1 MKTKILALVIV
12 ILSIGTLL
20 AGCIFLCDV
29 VERDTMNN
37 VSETKTSSAD
47 FSEQSKLPSTFIP
60 NQFTFASDD
69 TEIITPGFQSK
80 YYQELLQ
87 EYFYE
92 NGIDR
97 NGSVQSD

>member
-1 MKTKILALVIV
+1 
-12 ILSIGTLL
+12 
-20 AGCIFLCDV
+20 V
-29 VERDTMNN
+29 VERDTMNH
-37 VSETKTSSAD
+37 VSETKISSAD
-47 FSEQSKLPSTFIP
+47 FSEQSELPSTFIP

-97 NGSVQSD
+97 NGSGQSD